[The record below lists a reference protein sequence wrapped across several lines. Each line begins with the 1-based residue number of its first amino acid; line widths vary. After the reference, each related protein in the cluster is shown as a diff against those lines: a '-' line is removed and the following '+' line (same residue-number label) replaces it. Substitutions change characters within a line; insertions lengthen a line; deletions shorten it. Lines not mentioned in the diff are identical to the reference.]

1 MSGKLAVFLDK
12 DGTLVRDVPYNVDP
26 SRIVLNEGAVDGVR
40 RLHAAG
46 FALVVVSNQSGVARG
61 YFAEADL
68 GVVWAK
74 LRELLGVPFL
84 VYYCPHH
91 PESDAPYNVEC
102 RCRKPEPGM
111 LLEAAKEHRLDL
123 SQSWMI
129 GDILNDVEAGR
140 RAGCRT
146 VLLDN
151 GGETEWVL
159 SLERLPH
166 HVVSTFAEAAE
177 VILALQKESN
187 SASQHRL
194 EQSSKALSL
203 DLGQHFRFS

>member
-1 MSGKLAVFLDK
+1 MSRNLQPAIFLDK
-12 DGTLVRDVPYNVDP
+12 DGTLVQDVPYNVDP
-26 SRIVLNEGAVDGVR
+26 SRVVLTEGAADGVR
-40 RLHAAG
+40 KLHAAG

-61 YFAEADL
+61 YFEEADL

-74 LRELLGVPFL
+74 LRELLGVPFS

-91 PESDAPYNVEC
+91 PEGDAPYDIRC
-102 RCRKPEPGM
+102 SCRKPEPGM
-111 LLEAAKEHRLDL
+111 LLGAAKEHSLDL

-146 VLLDN
+146 VLLDG
-151 GGETEWVL
+151 GGETEWDL

-166 HVVSTFAEAAE
+166 HTVDTLAEATE
-177 VILALQKESN
+177 VILSLSALQR
-187 SASQHRL
+187 RL
-194 EQSSKALSL
+194 EQSSKVLSL

>member
-1 MSGKLAVFLDK
+1 MSKNLYPAIFLDK

-26 SRIVLNEGAVDGVR
+26 SRIVLNEGAADGVR

-61 YFAEADL
+61 YFTEAAL
-68 GVVWAK
+68 GAVWAK
-74 LRELLGVPFL
+74 LRELLGVPFSVL
-84 VYYCPHH
+84 YCPHH
-91 PESDAPYNVEC
+91 PEGDTPYDIRCN
-102 RCRKPEPGM
+102 CRKPEPGM
-111 LLEAAKEHRLDL
+111 LLGAAKEHNLDL

-151 GGETEWVL
+151 GGETEWDL

-187 SASQHRL
+187 SASQPVSISGFPDVL
-194 EQSSKALSL
+194 TS
-203 DLGQHFRFS
+203 